1 MFAEFSVYP
10 MGQVHF
16 SKVLAEIIQEIRKS
30 GLEYQLGPMG
40 TSLKGHEEK
49 VFSMIQ
55 RCLEIAKNH
64 SERVVMNISIDNDLV
79 SDAHLNDRVN
89 KVMGKIAKNTG
100 EEN

>member
-16 SKVLAEIIQEIRKS
+16 SKVLAEIIQEVRNS

-40 TSLKGHEEK
+40 TSLKGHEER

-55 RCLEIAKNH
+55 RCLDIANKH
-64 SERVVMNISIDNDLV
+64 SERVIMSISIDNDLV
-79 SDAHLNDRVN
+79 NDAHLSDRVN
-89 KVMGKIAKNTG
+89 KVIGKVAMNTK